1 VIDGAFILAEID
13 RMGEPIY
20 RESVAEIAAG
30 VARGTVDPVAVVTEA
45 VDRCRH
51 THAAL
56 NALVQSRAD
65 AAIAEASRL
74 AEAPPGPLAGV
85 PVSVK
90 ECFAVRGLVTTL
102 GIRGRASALDRDDA
116 GIVTRLRAAGAIVIG
131 KGNVP
136 QALYLHE
143 TDNPLWGKTVHPT
156 DAERGPGGSS
166 GGDAA
171 LVAAG
176 CVPLAIG
183 NDLAGSIRQPAH
195 ACGIVGL
202 LPRAETLG
210 SGGSFETM
218 PRLVGQRSRAGFL
231 ARTVDDAEAGFHGL
245 CGVPAV
251 GATPVH
257 RLRVG
262 WWDDAGVLTPSPA
275 VRRAVAEA
283 VERLASAGATVTR
296 LDPEVAA
303 EAAWLHLGILSSDGG
318 ADIRRLFAGERP
330 IEQVRRLLALAG
342 IPGWARGIVAG
353 ACVWGGRALEA
364 RALRRTGPRRGAAR
378 EGLFS
383 GRAAIDTL
391 VTRWATAHDC
401 IVCPV
406 SALPALRH
414 GSASR
419 LLLAASPC
427 LLANLLDLAA
437 GAVPVTTVRGDEES
451 GRPRS
456 SDPVDVAAI
465 AADRGSAG
473 LPVAVQVIALDRRPG
488 IAESIVLGV
497 MRGIAGRGGVTSP
510 IAG

>member
-1 VIDGAFILAEID
+1 
-13 RMGEPIY
+13 MGGPHH
-20 RESVAEIAAG
+20 RGSVAGIVAG
-30 VARGTVDPVAVVTEA
+30 VARGAVDPVDVVTEA
-45 VDRCRH
+45 VDRCRRS
-51 THAAL
+51 HAAL

-74 AEAPPGPLAGV
+74 ADTPPGPLAGL

-90 ECFAVRGLVTTL
+90 ECFAVRGMVTTL

-116 GIVTRLRAAGAIVIG
+116 GIVTRLQAAGAIVIG

-143 TDNPLWGKTVHPT
+143 TDNPVWGRTFHPT
-156 DAERGPGGSS
+156 DAGRGPGGSS

-210 SGGSFETM
+210 GGGAFETM
-218 PRLVGQRSRAGFL
+218 PRLVGQRSRAGLL
-231 ARTVDDAEAGFHGL
+231 ARTVDDAEAGFRGL
-245 CGVPAV
+245 CGGPAV

-257 RLRVG
+257 GLRVG
-262 WWDDAGVLTPSPA
+262 WWDDTGPLTPSPA
-275 VRRAVAEA
+275 VRRAVAVA
-283 VERLASAGATVTR
+283 VERLAAAGATVTR

-303 EAAWLHLGILSSDGG
+303 EAAWLHLGILSADGG

-330 IEQVRRLLALAG
+330 IDPVRRILALAG
-342 IPGWARGIVAG
+342 IPGWARGLVAG

-364 RALRRTGPRRGAAR
+364 RALRRTGPRHGAALS
-378 EGLFS
+378 GLFS
-383 GRAAIDTL
+383 GRAAIDAI
-391 VTRWATAHDC
+391 VARWAAAHDC

-437 GAVPVTTVRGDEES
+437 GAVPVTTVRDDEES

-456 SDPVDVAAI
+456 NDPVEVAAI
-465 AADRGSAG
+465 ETDRGSAG
-473 LPVAVQVIALDRRPG
+473 LPVAAQVIALDRRPG
-488 IAESIVLGV
+488 IAESIVLGA
-497 MRGIAGRGGVTSP
+497 MRAMAMAGRGGVTSP

>member
-1 VIDGAFILAEID
+1 
-13 RMGEPIY
+13 MGQPQPPD
-20 RESVAEIAAG
+20 SVAAIVAG
-30 VARGTVDPVAVVTEA
+30 VTRGSVDPVDVVTAA
-45 VDRCRH
+45 VDRSLR
-51 THAAL
+51 THAGL
-56 NALVQSRAD
+56 NALVQSRA
-65 AAIAEASRL
+65 AAALAEASRI
-74 AEAPPGPLAGV
+74 ADGPPGALAGV

-90 ECFAVRGLVTTL
+90 ECFAVRGLLTTL
-102 GIRGRASALDRDDA
+102 GIRGRTSALDREDA
-116 GIVTRLRAAGAIVIG
+116 AIVKRLQAAGAIVVG

-143 TDNPLWGKTVHPT
+143 TDNPVWGRTSHPA

-210 SGGSFETM
+210 GGGAFETM
-218 PRLVGQRSRAGFL
+218 PGLVGQRSRAGFL
-231 ARTVDDAEAGFHGL
+231 ARTVDDVEAGFLGL
-245 CGVPAV
+245 CGPVAA
-251 GATPVH
+251 GAAPSN

-262 WWDDAGVLTPSPA
+262 WWDDAGPLAPSPA
-275 VRRAVAEA
+275 VRRAVAVA
-283 VERLASAGATVTR
+283 VERLAASGATVTR

-303 EAAWLHLGILSSDGG
+303 EAAWVHLGVLSADGG

-330 IEQVRRLLALAG
+330 IDPVRRLLALAG

-353 ACVWGGRALEA
+353 ACVWGGRRLEA
-364 RALRRTGPRRGAAR
+364 RALRRTGPRRGASL

-383 GRAAIDTL
+383 RRRALDAI
-391 VTRWATAHDC
+391 VARWSTAHDL

-437 GAVPVTTVRGDEES
+437 GAVPVTTVHDDEER

-456 SDPVDVAAI
+456 SDPVEVAAI
-465 AADRGSAG
+465 ETDRGSAG
-473 LPVAVQVIALDRRPG
+473 LPVAVQLIALDRRPG
-488 IAESIVLGV
+488 LAESTVLGA
-497 MRGIAGRGGVTSP
+497 MRVVADAGDRRITFRG
-510 IAG
+510 AG